1 MKNMKWNYLV
11 YVHAV
16 LLLWAVAFICCLVV
30 PGGGSVASVLAIGN
44 IFFLFV
50 NIPLAIFS
58 FILKAKDRFGIDYE
72 GPIAVL
78 SVLNSIIGAI
88 AWTLFI
94 LLMQSPKFG

>member
-1 MKNMKWNYLV
+1 MKWNFLV

-16 LLLWAVAFICCLVV
+16 LLLWAMMFICCLFV
-30 PGGGSVASVLAIGN
+30 PGGGSIASILAIGN
-44 IFFLFV
+44 IFFLFI

-58 FILKAKDRFGIDYE
+58 FILKAKDRFSIDFE

-88 AWTLFI
+88 AWALFI

>member
-1 MKNMKWNYLV
+1 MKNRKWDFLV

-16 LLLWAVAFICCLVV
+16 LLLWAVIFICCLFV
-30 PGGGSVASVLAIGN
+30 PGGGRIASMLAIGN

-58 FILKAKDRFGIDYE
+58 FILKSKDRFDIDYKR
-72 GPIAVL
+72 PVTVL

-88 AWTLFI
+88 AWALFI
-94 LLMQSPKFG
+94 LFMQSSKFG